1 MKPQGRPWRKQG
13 SDHDNKLFGKAA
25 FIKAEQRPGLAGLY
39 AAPGKILKNC
49 WKIPR
54 KEKGGSRRSS
64 VIQSKRKKE
73 DRELPETKY
82 EKWLCIRGQVS
93 AGPFQKPLESICV
106 FGHRFK
112 GYYWKFWCFDVVEKV
127 KTSLVWILERKCALH
142 LWYASVFV

>member
-1 MKPQGRPWRKQG
+1 MKPQGRPGRKQG

-39 AAPGKILKNC
+39 AAAGKILKNC

-93 AGPFQKPLESICV
+93 AGPFQKPLETICV
-106 FGHRFK
+106 SGHRFK
-112 GYYWKFWCFDVVEKV
+112 GLTLKV
-127 KTSLVWILERKCALH
+127 LVL
-142 LWYASVFV
+142 